1 MSSTLIWVSK
11 VKLLQKLKMK
21 NIGFIG
27 IGLMGFPMAKNLLKS
42 GYNLKA
48 YNRSQDKAD
57 RLKEFGAEIS
67 LSIKDVVTNSDTI
80 ITMLTDD
87 TAVEKV
93 MGSDDFISNIKEGAT
108 VIDMSSVNPV
118 ITKKYAEILKQKNIN
133 YLDAPVSGGTIGAEE
148 ASLAIMVGGDEETFK
163 NCYELLKKMGNP
175 TLVGPVSSG
184 QISKLANQI
193 IVGVTIG
200 AVAEAVTLCEKSG
213 TNPNKMIEA
222 LSGGWADSK
231 ILQTHGKRMIDKD
244 FTPKGKTTTQLK
256 DMTNIINAGKA
267 VETHLP
273 ISSLVKEMYKDLV
286 TDGHG
291 NTDHSSLYN
300 AIEKIN
306 KK

>member
-1 MSSTLIWVSK
+1 
-11 VKLLQKLKMK
+11 MK

-67 LSIKDVVTNSDTI
+67 LSVKDVVTNADVV

-87 TAVEKV
+87 AAVEKV
-93 MGSDDFISNIKEGAT
+93 MSSDEFISNIKEGAT

-118 ITKKYAEILKQKNIN
+118 LTIKYSKKLKEKKIN

-148 ASLAIMVGGDEETFK
+148 ATLAIMVGGDEETFN

-200 AVAEAVTLCEKSG
+200 AVAEAITLCEKSG

-256 DMTNIINAGKA
+256 DMTNIVNAGKA

-273 ISSLVKEMYKDLV
+273 ISSLIKEMYKDLV
-286 TDGHG
+286 ADGHG

>member
-1 MSSTLIWVSK
+1 
-11 VKLLQKLKMK
+11 MK

-27 IGLMGFPMAKNLLKS
+27 IGLMGYPMAKNLLKS

-67 LSIKDVVTNSDTI
+67 VSIKDVVTNSDII

-87 TAVEKV
+87 NAVEKV
-93 MGSDDFISNIKEGAT
+93 MSSNEFISNIKEGAT

-118 ITKKYAEILKQKNIN
+118 LTIKYSKKLKEKKIN
-133 YLDAPVSGGTIGAEE
+133 YLDAPVSGGTVGAEE
-148 ASLAIMVGGDEETFK
+148 ATLAIMIGGDEETFK

-200 AVAEAVTLCEKSG
+200 AVAEAITLCEKSG

-231 ILQTHGKRMIDKD
+231 ILQTHGKRMISKD

-256 DMTNIINAGKA
+256 DMTNIVNAGKA

-273 ISSLVKEMYKDLV
+273 ISSLIKEMYKDLV
-286 TDGHG
+286 ADGHG

>member
-1 MSSTLIWVSK
+1 
-11 VKLLQKLKMK
+11 MK

-67 LSIKDVVTNSDTI
+67 TSIKDVVTNSDVVI
-80 ITMLTDD
+80 AMLTDD
-87 TAVEKV
+87 SAVEKV
-93 MGSDDFISNIKEGAT
+93 MGSDEFISNIKESAT

-118 ITKKYAEILKQKNIN
+118 ITKKYAEILKEKNIN

-148 ASLAIMVGGDEETFK
+148 ASLAIMVGGDEKTFK
-163 NCYELLKKMGNP
+163 QCYDLLKILGNP
-175 TLVGPVSSG
+175 TLVGPVTSG

-200 AVAEAVTLCEKSG
+200 AVAEAVSLCEKSG

-231 ILQTHGKRMIDKD
+231 ILQTHGKRMISKD
-244 FTPKGKTTTQLK
+244 FSPKGKTTTQLK

-273 ISSLVKEMYKDLV
+273 ISSLIKEMYKDLV
-286 TDGHG
+286 ADGYG
-291 NTDHSSLYN
+291 NTDHSSLYK
-300 AIEKIN
+300 AIKKIN
-306 KK
+306 KI

>member
-1 MSSTLIWVSK
+1 
-11 VKLLQKLKMK
+11 MK

-27 IGLMGFPMAKNLLKS
+27 IGLMGFPMAQNLLKS

-67 LSIKDVVTNSDTI
+67 TSIKDVVTNSDI
-80 ITMLTDD
+80 VITMLTDD
-87 TAVEKV
+87 ASVEKV
-93 MGSDDFISNIKEGAT
+93 MSSEEFIPNIKENAT

-118 ITKKYAEILKQKNIN
+118 ITKKYAEILEEKNIN

-148 ASLAIMVGGDEETFK
+148 ASLAIMVGGDEKIFQE
-163 NCYELLKKMGNP
+163 CYDLLKILGNP
-175 TLVGPVSSG
+175 TLVGPVTSG

-200 AVAEAVTLCEKSG
+200 AVAEAITLCEKSG
-213 TNPNKMIEA
+213 TNPSKMIEA

-244 FTPKGKTTTQLK
+244 FSPKGKTTTQLK

-273 ISSLVKEMYKDLV
+273 ISSLIKEMYKDLV

>member
-1 MSSTLIWVSK
+1 
-11 VKLLQKLKMK
+11 
-21 NIGFIG
+21 
-27 IGLMGFPMAKNLLKS
+27 MGFPMAKNLLKS
-42 GYNLKA
+42 GYNIKA

-67 LSIKDVVTNSDTI
+67 TSIKDVVTNSDVVI
-80 ITMLTDD
+80 AMLTDD
-87 TAVEKV
+87 AAVDKV
-93 MGSDDFISNIKEGAT
+93 MGSDEFISNIKESAT
-108 VIDMSSVNPV
+108 VIDMSSVSPV
-118 ITKKYAEILKQKNIN
+118 ITKKYAEILKEKNIN

-148 ASLAIMVGGDEETFK
+148 ASLAIMVGGDEKIFQE
-163 NCYELLKKMGNP
+163 CYDLLKILGNP
-175 TLVGPVSSG
+175 TLVGPVTSG

-200 AVAEAVTLCEKSG
+200 AVAEAITLCEKSG
-213 TNPNKMIEA
+213 TNPSKMIEA

-244 FTPKGKTTTQLK
+244 FSPKGKTTTQLK

-273 ISSLVKEMYKDLV
+273 ISSLIKEMYKDLV
-286 TDGHG
+286 ADGHG

-300 AIEKIN
+300 AIEKVN